1 VKGMLDREQ
10 YLAVLAAEVAA
21 FLPACERA
29 GFSAPVP
36 PCPGWSVSDLVWHLT
51 EVHHFWSWIVEG
63 AHQSPEGYEQ
73 PTRPVDDAALVALY
87 ESTARHMLDV
97 LAGADTA
104 ATVWAWTHDHTA
116 GFVLRRMAQET
127 AVHRI
132 DADLAAGV
140 HAQMDAMLAS
150 DGIDEFLEHFLADGS
165 AAVAAVGGSVH
176 LHCADV
182 AGEWT
187 VRPGSV
193 GWELTREHAKGDCA
207 LRGAAVDLLMVLWR
221 RSPLS
226 MADVVGDA
234 AVAERFVAVSSLQ

>member
-1 VKGMLDREQ
+1 MLDREQ

-63 AHQSPEGYEQ
+63 GHASPEGYERPAR
-73 PTRPVDDAALVALY
+73 PTDHGALAALHD
-87 ESTARHMLDV
+87 STARHMIDV
-97 LAGADTA
+97 LAAPDPEVPVWSWSDDR
-104 ATVWAWTHDHTA
+104 TV
-116 GFVLRRMAQET
+116 GFVLRRMAHET

-132 DADLAAGV
+132 DADQASGSPAE
-140 HAQMDAMLAS
+140 MDASLAS

-176 LHCADV
+176 LHCADA

-187 VRPGSV
+187 VRPAAN
-193 GWELTREHAKGDCA
+193 GWDLTREHAKGDCA
-207 LRGAAVDLLMVLWR
+207 LRGRAIDLLMVLWR